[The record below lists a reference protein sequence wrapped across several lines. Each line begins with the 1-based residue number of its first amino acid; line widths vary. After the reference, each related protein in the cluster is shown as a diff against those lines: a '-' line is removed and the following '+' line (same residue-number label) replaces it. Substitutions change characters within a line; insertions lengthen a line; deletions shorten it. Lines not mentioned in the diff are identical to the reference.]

1 MKNCES
7 KDNRMEIKME
17 LHGDV
22 LGVVRTFALPRMR
35 FVNEFAEARRL
46 LRENNIGYSH
56 SLLEGVKAK
65 LSTGEAEQVFEV
77 FRVYIEATLALHEAG
92 KHLATNKNAFT
103 VAMLHHEEM
112 EDMLITAVRGPQV
125 MD

>member
-1 MKNCES
+1 MES
-7 KDNRMEIKME
+7 KMV

-22 LGVVRTFALPRMR
+22 LTVVRAFALPRMR
-35 FVNEFAEARRL
+35 FVNEFAEANRT

-56 SLLEGVKAK
+56 TLHEGVKAK

-77 FRVYIEATLALHEAG
+77 FRLYVEATLALHEAG

-112 EDMLITAVRGPQV
+112 EDLLFTAVRGIRGIRL

>member
-1 MKNCES
+1 
-7 KDNRMEIKME
+7 ME

-22 LGVVRTFALPRMR
+22 LKHVRGFAEPRMR
-35 FVNEFAEARRL
+35 FVNEFAAANRTL
-46 LRENNIGYSH
+46 HENNIGYSRTLH
-56 SLLEGVKAK
+56 EGVKAK

-92 KHLATNKNAFT
+92 KHLATQKNAFT
-103 VAMLHHEEM
+103 VAMLHQEEM
-112 EDMLITAVRGPQV
+112 EDLLLTAVRGPQV

>member
-1 MKNCES
+1 
-7 KDNRMEIKME
+7 ME

-22 LGVVRTFALPRMR
+22 LEHVRRFSQPLMR

-46 LRENNIGYSH
+46 LRESDIGYSH

-92 KHLATNKNAFT
+92 KHLATQKNAFT
-103 VAMLHHEEM
+103 AAMIHQEEM
-112 EDMLITAVRGPQV
+112 EDLLLTAVRGPQ
-125 MD
+125 MLD

>member
-1 MKNCES
+1 
-7 KDNRMEIKME
+7 MEIKME

-22 LGVVRTFALPRMR
+22 LSVVRTFAMPRMR
-35 FVNEFAEARRL
+35 FVNEFAEANRI

-56 SLLEGVKAK
+56 SLHEGVKAK

-77 FRVYIEATLALHEAG
+77 FRVYVEAALALHEAG
-92 KHLATNKNAFT
+92 KHLATQKNAFT
-103 VAMLHHEEM
+103 VAMIHYEEM
-112 EDMLITAVRGPQV
+112 EDLLITAVRGQQV

>member
-1 MKNCES
+1 
-7 KDNRMEIKME
+7 ME

-22 LGVVRTFALPRMR
+22 LEHVRGFAQPQMR
-35 FVNEFAEARRL
+35 FVNEFAAANRT

-56 SLLEGVKAK
+56 TLHEGVKAK

-92 KHLATNKNAFT
+92 KHLATQKNAFT
-103 VAMLHHEEM
+103 VAMLHQEEM
-112 EDMLITAVRGPQV
+112 EDLLLTAVRGPQV

>member
-1 MKNCES
+1 
-7 KDNRMEIKME
+7 ME

-22 LGVVRTFALPRMR
+22 LELVRKFAEPRMR
-35 FVNEFAEARRL
+35 FVNEFAEAHRT
-46 LRENNIGYSH
+46 LRENNIGYSRTLH
-56 SLLEGVKAK
+56 EGVKAK

-92 KHLATNKNAFT
+92 KHMATQKNAFT

-112 EDMLITAVRGPQV
+112 EDLLITAVRGPQV

>member
-1 MKNCES
+1 
-7 KDNRMEIKME
+7 ME

-22 LGVVRTFALPRMR
+22 LEIVRAFARPRMR
-35 FVNEFAEARRL
+35 FVNEFAQAQRT
-46 LRENNIGYSH
+46 LRENNIGHSH
-56 SLLEGVKAK
+56 SLHAGVKAK

-92 KHLATNKNAFT
+92 KHLATQKNAFT
-103 VAMLHHEEM
+103 VAMLHQEEM
-112 EDMLITAVRGPQV
+112 EDLLLTAVRGPQM

>member
-1 MKNCES
+1 MS
-7 KDNRMEIKME
+7 LKME
-17 LHGDV
+17 FNSDILTEIAG
-22 LGVVRTFALPRMR
+22 FAAPRMR

-65 LSTGEAEQVFEV
+65 LSTGDAEQVFEV

-112 EDMLITAVRGPQV
+112 EDLLITAVHGPQV

>member
-1 MKNCES
+1 
-7 KDNRMEIKME
+7 ME

-22 LGVVRTFALPRMR
+22 LAQVRAFAEPQMR
-35 FVNEFAEARRL
+35 HVNEFAAAQRT

-56 SLLEGVKAK
+56 SLHQGVKAK

-112 EDMLITAVRGPQV
+112 EDMLVTAVRGPSM